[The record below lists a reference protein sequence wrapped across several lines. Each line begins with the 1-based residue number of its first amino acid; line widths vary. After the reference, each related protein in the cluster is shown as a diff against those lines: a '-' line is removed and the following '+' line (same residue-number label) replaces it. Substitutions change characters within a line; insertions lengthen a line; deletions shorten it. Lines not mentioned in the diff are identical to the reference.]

1 MCPASAKVV
10 KVLAVRHVKQGT
22 ETVGFRADSTL
33 HFCQYVCMYL
43 PLDLISLL
51 DMRKPPL

>member
-22 ETVGFRADSTL
+22 ETAGFRADSTL
-33 HFCQYVCMYL
+33 HFCQYVCMYM
-43 PLDLISLL
+43 PLDLINPTTVQS
-51 DMRKPPL
+51 D